1 MDPVSMAAIGG
12 GALMSAE
19 TAGTL
24 AAAGTAVSAL
34 GTAGTM
40 YAQGQTEKRRA
51 AIEGEWAE
59 RRALEE
65 RASAQRAAGQ
75 EMRKARLAQS
85 RLTALAGD
93 SAGDQSVMDLWGDIE
108 KEGRY
113 NAAQVTAGGQ
123 QKAAGLQYQAALD
136 KWGANNNARMKT
148 IGAGTTLIG
157 GLLNAGSQYGMAG
170 RFGGAQSG
178 GYGRYG

>member
-1 MDPVSMAAIGG
+1 MDPVSMAAV
-12 GALMSAE
+12 GAVAGMSAE

-24 AAAGTAVSAL
+24 AAASTAITAL

-40 YAQGQTEKRRA
+40 YAQGQADKKRA

-113 NAAQVTAGGQ
+113 NAAQVTAAGE
-123 QKAAGLQYQAALD
+123 QKASGMQYQAALD
-136 KWGANNNARMKT
+136 QWGAKT
-148 IGAGTTLIG
+148 NSRIKTTGAGMTLIG
-157 GLLNAGSQYGMAG
+157 GLLDSGAKYGMAG
-170 RFGGAQSG
+170 RYGGNYRGA
-178 GYGRYG
+178 GYG